1 LNPKLEPLPA
11 ASNASMEIFFWNIC
25 ISLQL
30 CDISWKT
37 LIVSQKL
44 MKYKEKT
51 LIWEGPNLS
60 FIPELL
66 GIGSKNPAVLLVD
79 R

>member
-1 LNPKLEPLPA
+1 
-11 ASNASMEIFFWNIC
+11 
-25 ISLQL
+25 
-30 CDISWKT
+30 
-37 LIVSQKL
+37 

-60 FIPELL
+60 SIPELQ
-66 GIGSKNPAVLLVD
+66 GFGSENPAVLHVD